1 MFFFKIVQIEKQR
14 FCGVMKWSLVPLPG
28 ATCIFFF
35 FFKWFIWSSQR
46 DWVSISWLLCLVH
59 RPKLQRK
66 PLGWRR
72 GGGRAYNRRCDMRS
86 HTLARI
92 PYTGVG
98 IIPPRRGTPA
108 SARTSLF
115 QREVARWVH
124 YIHLSRCGD
133 VRVFLFFF
141 SFPTSLQRSV
151 PAHRANTHIQLQTAD
166 APFFLPPLF
175 FLSLLFIFCTDDI
188 NYSSHL
194 AAHKYHPGRLI

>member
-1 MFFFKIVQIEKQR
+1 M
-14 FCGVMKWSLVPLPG
+14 
-28 ATCIFFF
+28 
-35 FFKWFIWSSQR
+35 
-46 DWVSISWLLCLVH
+46 SISWLLCLVH

-72 GGGRAYNRRCDMRS
+72 GGGRAYNRRRDMRS

-141 SFPTSLQRSV
+141 FFPDEPAMFSPRPPRKHAHSAANCRRAFFSLSPPSF
-151 PAHRANTHIQLQTAD
+151 
-166 APFFLPPLF
+166 FFRCYSF
-175 FLSLLFIFCTDDI
+175 FCTDDI

>member
-1 MFFFKIVQIEKQR
+1 MVPGSAARRYLYLFFF
-14 FCGVMKWSLVPLPG
+14 L
-28 ATCIFFF
+28 F

-72 GGGRAYNRRCDMRS
+72 GGGRAYNRRRDMRS

-98 IIPPRRGTPA
+98 IIPPRCGTPA

-133 VRVFLFFF
+133 VRVFFFLSFFPDKPATFSPRPPRKHAHSAANCRLAFFF
-141 SFPTSLQRSV
+141 LP
-151 PAHRANTHIQLQTAD
+151 
-166 APFFLPPLF
+166 PPLF

>member
-1 MFFFKIVQIEKQR
+1 MRRDEMVR
-14 FCGVMKWSLVPLPG
+14 GSAARRYVY
-28 ATCIFFF
+28 FF

-72 GGGRAYNRRCDMRS
+72 GGGRAYNRRRDMRS

-124 YIHLSRCGD
+124 YIHLSCCGD
-133 VRVFLFFF
+133 VRSFFFFFLSRQACNAQSPPTAQTRTFSCKLQTHLSFFFFLFF
-141 SFPTSLQRSV
+141 SFAV
-151 PAHRANTHIQLQTAD
+151 IH
-166 APFFLPPLF
+166 FL
-175 FLSLLFIFCTDDI
+175 
-188 NYSSHL
+188 H
-194 AAHKYHPGRLI
+194 G